1 MPYMALYLTKK
12 SSMSQVLMLL
22 YDNGNVIKIQKI
34 ISSFFNRLNSD
45 NIARNLPDTLY
56 SEIKN
61 EITFRL

>member
-12 SSMSQVLMLL
+12 SSMSQVLILL
-22 YDNGNVIKIQKI
+22 YDNGNVIKVQKI
-34 ISSFFNRLNSD
+34 ISSFFNSLNSD
-45 NIARNLPDTLY
+45 NIAQNLPDTLY